1 VTGAAERAVDI
12 LAYWHAVEM
21 FDPQGIPAPP
31 TAREQRNRRPG
42 SDCVERIRLAPGA
55 AVPPLP
61 WQSPVTARDPLLPRL
76 MARYWPAAQVG
87 LPSLHSW

>member
-1 VTGAAERAVDI
+1 VTGAAEQAVDI

-21 FDPQGIPAPP
+21 FDPQRIPAPP

-42 SDCVERIRLAPGA
+42 SDCVERILLVPGA

-61 WQSPVTARDPLLPRL
+61 WQSEHPRAREVLPAGRFGSEW
-76 MARYWPAAQVG
+76 RHTVYGGVF
-87 LPSLHSW
+87 S